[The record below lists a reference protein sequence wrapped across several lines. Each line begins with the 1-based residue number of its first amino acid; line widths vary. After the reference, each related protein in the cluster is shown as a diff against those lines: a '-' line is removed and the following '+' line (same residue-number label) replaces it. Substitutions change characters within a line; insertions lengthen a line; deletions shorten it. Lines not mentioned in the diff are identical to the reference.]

1 GLVAREVASMNP
13 FLIVI
18 EVLLVL
24 GLWALFLVLA
34 GSTAAGRR
42 LKGPLE
48 GPVQRVLRRERQL
61 AVDLGWPFR
70 WWLALR
76 AAVALAGLL
85 VGIWLGTPL
94 TIVGAFLLGVAG
106 LPYVVSGRAN
116 QRRLAREQAMVEM
129 VRSVAALVRDSSQTI
144 DAALT
149 EQGVH
154 PHPAVRNILAP
165 LARSR
170 VSIRERLREVDRLA
184 LSPIANRIC
193 LDLLIAQSVTPEA
206 FLNVASR
213 VLLPQYE
220 RDLEIQRRNHAAA
233 SGARAT
239 VFVVVGLM
247 GVLLV
252 FVMRTTTLRHAYAT
266 PLGQIMLLV
275 IAGMVA
281 FILFLVYR
289 FTPRTEWVHWD
300 LAEMDRILE
309 RRYA

>member
-1 GLVAREVASMNP
+1 MSSL
-13 FLIVI
+13 LIVV

-24 GLWALFLVLA
+24 GLWALFVVVA
-34 GSTAAGRR
+34 GGSGTGRR
-42 LKGPLE
+42 ARRPLE
-48 GPVQRVLRRERQL
+48 GPVQAVLGRERQL
-61 AVDLGWPFR
+61 AADLGWSFR

-76 AAVALAGLL
+76 VVVALAGLG

-94 TIVGAFLLGVAG
+94 TTVGAFLLGLLG

-116 QRRLAREQAMVEM
+116 QRRLAREQALVEM
-129 VRSVAALVRDSSQTI
+129 VRSVTSLVRDSSQTI

-154 PHPAVRNILAP
+154 PHPAVRTILAP

-170 VSIRERLREVDRLA
+170 DSIRERLREVDRLA

-193 LDLLIAQSVTPEA
+193 VDLLIAQSVTPEA
-206 FLNVASR
+206 FLQVATR

-233 SGARAT
+233 AGARAT
-239 VFVVVGLM
+239 VLVVVTLM
-247 GVLLV
+247 SVLLV
-252 FVMRTTTLRHAYAT
+252 MVMRSTSLRHAYAT
-266 PLGQIMLLV
+266 PLGQIMLLL

-281 FILFLVYR
+281 FILFLVYL
-289 FTPRTEWVHWD
+289 FTPRTEWVRWD

>member
-1 GLVAREVASMNP
+1 MSPL
-13 FLIVI
+13 LTVI

-24 GLWALFLVLA
+24 GLWALFVVLA
-34 GSTAAGRR
+34 GSSGAGPR
-42 LKGPLE
+42 LRGPLT
-48 GPVQRVLRRERQL
+48 GPIRSVLGRERQL
-61 AVDLGWPFR
+61 AADLGWSFR

-76 AAVALAGLL
+76 VAVAMAGLL

-94 TIVGAFLLGVAG
+94 TIVGAFLLGLLG

-116 QRRLAREQAMVEM
+116 QRRLAREQALVEM
-129 VRSVAALVRDSSQTI
+129 VRSVTSLVRDSSQTI

-154 PHPAVRNILAP
+154 PHPAVRTILAP
-165 LARSR
+165 LASSR

-193 LDLLIAQSVTPEA
+193 VDLLIAQSVTPEA
-206 FLNVASR
+206 FLQVASR

-233 SGARAT
+233 AGARAT
-239 VFVVVGLM
+239 VLVVVTLM

-252 FVMRTTTLRHAYAT
+252 MVMRSGPLRHAYAT
-266 PLGQIMLLV
+266 PLGQIMLLL

-281 FILFLVYR
+281 FILFLVYL
-289 FTPRTEWVHWD
+289 FTPRTEWVRWD

>member
-1 GLVAREVASMNP
+1 MNP
-13 FLIVI
+13 LLIVI
-18 EVLLVL
+18 EVLFVL

-34 GSTAAGRR
+34 GRTGGRDALR
-42 LKGPLE
+42 RPLAGPL
-48 GPVQRVLRRERQL
+48 RTVLGRERQL
-61 AVDLGWPFR
+61 AADLGWPYR
-70 WWLALR
+70 GWIALR
-76 AAVALAGLL
+76 VTVALAGLL

-94 TIVGAFLLGVAG
+94 TIVGAFLLGLLG

-116 QRRLAREQAMVEM
+116 QRRLVREGALVEM
-129 VRSVAALVRDSSQTI
+129 VRSVTSLVRDSSQTI

-154 PHPAVRNILAP
+154 PHPSLRTVLAP

-170 VSIRERLREVDRLA
+170 LSIRERLREVDRLA

-220 RDLEIQRRNHAAA
+220 RDLEVQRRNHAAA

-239 VFVVVGLM
+239 VLVVVTLM

-252 FVMRTTTLRHAYAT
+252 MVMRTTSLRHAYQG
-266 PLGQIMLLV
+266 PLGQVMLLV

-281 FILFLVYR
+281 FILFLVHL

>member
-1 GLVAREVASMNP
+1 MSPLV
-13 FLIVI
+13 IVV

-24 GLWALFLVLA
+24 GLWSLFVVLVGSPGAGRKVRGPLAGPVRALF
-34 GSTAAGRR
+34 G
-42 LKGPLE
+42 
-48 GPVQRVLRRERQL
+48 RERQL

-70 WWLALR
+70 WWIALR

-94 TIVGAFLLGVAG
+94 TIVGAFLLGLLG

-116 QRRLAREQAMVEM
+116 QRRLVREQALVEM
-129 VRSVAALVRDSSQTI
+129 VRSVTSLVRDSSQTI

-154 PHPAVRNILAP
+154 PHPAVRSILAP

-193 LDLLIAQSVTPEA
+193 VDLLIAQSVTPEA
-206 FLNVASR
+206 FLQVATR

-239 VFVVVGLM
+239 VLVVVTLM

-252 FVMRTTTLRHAYAT
+252 VVMRSTSLRHAYAT
-266 PLGQIMLLV
+266 PLGQIMLLL

-281 FILFLVYR
+281 FILFLVYL
-289 FTPRTEWVHWD
+289 FTPRTEWVRWD

>member
-1 GLVAREVASMNP
+1 VNP
-13 FLIVI
+13 LLIVS
-18 EVLLVL
+18 EVLFVL
-24 GLWALFLVLA
+24 GLWALFVVLA
-34 GSTAAGRR
+34 GSTGAGALRR
-42 LKGPLE
+42 PLAGPIETLA
-48 GPVQRVLRRERQL
+48 RRERQM
-61 AVDLGWPFR
+61 AVDLGWPYR
-70 WWLALR
+70 GWIALR

-94 TIVGAFLLGVAG
+94 TIVGAFLLGLLG
-106 LPYVVSGRAN
+106 LPYLVSGRAN
-116 QRRLAREQAMVEM
+116 QRRLARDQAMVEM
-129 VRSVAALVRDSSQTI
+129 VRSVTSLVRDSSQTI
-144 DAALT
+144 DGALT

-154 PHPAVRNILAP
+154 PHPSVRTTLAP
-165 LARSR
+165 LARSG

-206 FLNVASR
+206 FINVATR

-239 VFVVVGLM
+239 VLVVVSLM
-247 GVLLV
+247 AVLLV
-252 FVMRTTTLRHAYAT
+252 VVMRTTSLRDAYAS

-281 FILFLVYR
+281 FILFLVHA
-289 FTPRTEWVHWD
+289 FTPRTDWVYWD

>member
-1 GLVAREVASMNP
+1 MNP
-13 FLIVI
+13 LLIVI
-18 EVLLVL
+18 EVLVVL
-24 GLWALFLVLA
+24 GLWALFLVVAGRSGAPPARRPLA
-34 GSTAAGRR
+34 G
-42 LKGPLE
+42 PLAS
-48 GPVQRVLRRERQL
+48 LIARERQL
-61 AVDLGWPFR
+61 AADLGWPYR
-70 WWLALR
+70 GWLALR
-76 AAVALAGLL
+76 LVVALAALL
-85 VGIWLGTPL
+85 VGIWLGTPI
-94 TIVGAFLLGVAG
+94 TVVGALLLGLLG

-116 QRRLAREQAMVEM
+116 QRRLVRDQALVEM
-129 VRSVAALVRDSSQTI
+129 VRSVTSLVRDSSQTI
-144 DAALT
+144 DGALT

-154 PHPAVRNILAP
+154 PHPAVRTILEP

-170 VSIRERLREVDRLA
+170 LSIRERLREVDRLA

-206 FLNVASR
+206 FLSVSRR

-239 VFVVVGLM
+239 VLVVVTLM

-252 FVMRTTTLRHAYAT
+252 MVMRTTTLRHAYAS
-266 PLGQIMLLV
+266 PLGQIMLLL

-281 FILFLVYR
+281 FILFLVHA

>member
-1 GLVAREVASMNP
+1 MSPL
-13 FLIVI
+13 LIVV

-24 GLWALFLVLA
+24 GLWALFVVLA
-34 GSTAAGRR
+34 GSSGGARR
-42 LKGPLE
+42 LRGPLA
-48 GPVQRVLRRERQL
+48 GPVQNLLGRERQL
-61 AVDLGWPFR
+61 AVDLGWPLR
-70 WWLALR
+70 WWIVLR

-94 TIVGAFLLGVAG
+94 TAAGAFLLGLLG

-116 QRRLAREQAMVEM
+116 QRRLAREQALVEM
-129 VRSVAALVRDSSQTI
+129 VRSVASLVRDSSQTI

-154 PHPAVRNILAP
+154 PNPAVRTILAP

-193 LDLLIAQSVTPEA
+193 VDLLIAQSVTPEA
-206 FLNVASR
+206 FLQVATR

-239 VFVVVGLM
+239 VLVVVSLM
-247 GVLLV
+247 AVLLV
-252 FVMRTTTLRHAYAT
+252 MVMRSSSLRHAYET
-266 PLGQIMLLV
+266 PLGQIVLLL
-275 IAGMVA
+275 IACMVA
-281 FILFLVYR
+281 FILFLVYL
-289 FTPRTEWVHWD
+289 FTPRTEWVRWD

>member
-1 GLVAREVASMNP
+1 MSPL
-13 FLIVI
+13 LIVV

-24 GLWALFLVLA
+24 GLWALFVVLA
-34 GSTAAGRR
+34 GSPRARR
-42 LKGPLE
+42 SVRRPLAE
-48 GPVQRVLRRERQL
+48 PLQAVLGRERQL
-61 AVDLGWPFR
+61 AVDLGWSFR
-70 WWLALR
+70 WWIGLR
-76 AAVALAGLL
+76 VAVALAGLL

-94 TIVGAFLLGVAG
+94 TTVGAFLLGLLG

-116 QRRLAREQAMVEM
+116 QRRLAREQALVEM
-129 VRSVAALVRDSSQTI
+129 VRSVTSLVRDSSQTI

-154 PHPAVRNILAP
+154 PHPAVRTILAP

-193 LDLLIAQSVTPEA
+193 VDLLIAQSVTPEA
-206 FLNVASR
+206 FLQVATR

-233 SGARAT
+233 AGARAT
-239 VFVVVGLM
+239 VLVVVTLM

-252 FVMRTTTLRHAYAT
+252 MVMRSTPLRHAYAT
-266 PLGQIMLLV
+266 PLGQVMLLL
-275 IAGMVA
+275 IAAMVA
-281 FILFLVYR
+281 FILFLVYL
-289 FTPRTEWVHWD
+289 FTPRTEWVRWD

>member
-1 GLVAREVASMNP
+1 MSPL
-13 FLIVI
+13 LIVI

-24 GLWALFLVLA
+24 GLWALFVVLA
-34 GSTAAGRR
+34 GSAALGRR
-42 LKGPLE
+42 IRRPLA
-48 GPVQRVLRRERQL
+48 GPVEAVLGRERQL
-61 AVDLGWPFR
+61 AVDLGWSFR
-70 WWLALR
+70 WWIVLR
-76 AAVALAGLL
+76 VAVALAGLL

-94 TIVGAFLLGVAG
+94 TTVGAFLLALLG
-106 LPYVVSGRAN
+106 LPYVVSGRAG
-116 QRRLAREQAMVEM
+116 QRRLAREQALVEM
-129 VRSVAALVRDSSQTI
+129 VRSVTSLVRDSSQTI

-154 PHPAVRNILAP
+154 PHPAVRAILAP

-206 FLNVASR
+206 FLQVATR

-239 VFVVVGLM
+239 VLVVVTLM

-252 FVMRTTTLRHAYAT
+252 MVMRSSSLRHAYAT
-266 PLGQIMLLV
+266 PLGQIMLLL

-281 FILFLVYR
+281 FILFLVYLL
-289 FTPRTEWVHWD
+289 TPRTEWVRWD